1 MPSRRAKRRGAKTQM
16 IRSFVIARSENFV
29 IGCETGMPWSLPTD
43 LKLFRRLTLERP
55 IIMGRKT
62 FEAIGRPLD
71 KRDNIVVTR
80 DPGFSPPGVLVAR
93 DRDSALKIGDAQ
105 AQRRHT
111 DEVVII
117 GGAEIFRL
125 FQNDV
130 DLVYLTQIHAVVE
143 GNAWFDKDF
152 SQWKEAGR
160 IEVARSSTDQYDFTF
175 QILVNPSSALA
186 DDARR
191 VSETWERLPVAA

>member
-1 MPSRRAKRRGAKTQM
+1 M

-29 IGCETGMPWSLPTD
+29 IGCEAGMPWSLPTD
-43 LKLFRRLTLERP
+43 LKFFCRLTLERP

-62 FEAIGRPLD
+62 FEAIGHPLD

-80 DPGFSPPGVLVAR
+80 DPAFSPPGVLVAR
-93 DRDSALKIGDAQ
+93 DRDSALEIGDAQ
-105 AQRRHT
+105 ARRRHT

-152 SQWKEAGR
+152 SSWKKAGR
-160 IEVARSSTDQYDFTF
+160 IEVSQSSIDEYDFTF
-175 QILVNPSSALA
+175 QILVNPSSALSG
-186 DDARR
+186 DARR
-191 VSETWERLPVAA
+191 VSETWERLPAAA